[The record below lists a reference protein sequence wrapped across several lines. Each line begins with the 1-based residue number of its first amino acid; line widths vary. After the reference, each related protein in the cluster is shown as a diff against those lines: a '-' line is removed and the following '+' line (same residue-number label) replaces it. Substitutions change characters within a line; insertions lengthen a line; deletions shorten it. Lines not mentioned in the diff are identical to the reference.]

1 MFSSKARWILL
12 CAALGAC
19 ADKPPK
25 SPTLSEALPNVPLPP
40 DASFVGRSGG
50 SDALQLTVRSPDA
63 VDAVAAYY
71 RQLLSKSPWRLVNDA
86 KDAEG
91 AVVLFAQQDGPPLWV
106 RIRTAEDGKGTL
118 VDISGAVV
126 PKRDSTGTPPARPT
140 S

>member
-1 MFSSKARWILL
+1 MIPSRARWILL

-25 SPTLSEALPNVPLPP
+25 SPSLSEALPNVPLPP
-40 DASFVGRSGG
+40 GASFVGRSGG
-50 SDALQLTVRSPDA
+50 SDALQLTVRSPNA
-63 VDAVAAYY
+63 ADAVAAYY
-71 RQLLSKSPWRLVNDA
+71 RQLLSKSPWHLVNDA

-91 AVVLFAQQDGPPLWV
+91 AVVLFAQQNGPPLWV
-106 RIRTAEDGKGTL
+106 RIRTAEDGRGTL

-126 PKRDSTGTPPARPT
+126 PKRDSTETPVARPT